1 MGKTK
6 TPALPDPRETAAAQ
20 TGTNVST
27 ALANAI
33 LGNVNQITPFGT
45 LTYDQIGTQSVYDPY
60 TRQNYD
66 IPRYQATQELTPEQ
80 QEILGRTTAAQ
91 TNLAGL
97 AQQLSGQ
104 AQTQLADPLTL
115 GNEAVEGRL
124 FELGSAR
131 LDPRFERQRAQLEQD
146 LANRGIR
153 IGSAAY
159 QTATEQQRQAEADAY
174 NQLLLSGRG
183 QAVQEQLAQRAQ
195 PINEIS
201 ALLSGSQVTQP
212 SFVPTQQPQL
222 PTTDVA
228 GLINQNY
235 QSQLANYQQQ
245 AAQRQSLL
253 GGLFG
258 LGANIIASDKR
269 VKENIKRVGKLDD
282 GTPVYSYNYKTGGP
296 THIGVMA
303 QDVEK
308 SKPGSVVEVG
318 GIKHVDYNKAVV

>member
-1 MGKTK
+1 MGKPK
-6 TPALPDPRETAAAQ
+6 PPAPPDPRETAAAQ
-20 TGTNVST
+20 TGTNVAT
-27 ALANAI
+27 AIANAA
-33 LGNVNQITPFGT
+33 LGNVNQITPYGS
-45 LTYDQIGTQSVYDPY
+45 LTYSETG
-60 TRQNYD
+60 TRQVFDPSSGTTYD
-66 IPRYQATQELTPEQ
+66 VPTYQATTELSPEQ
-80 QEILGRTTAAQ
+80 QEILARTQGAQ
-91 TNLAGL
+91 TSLAGL

-104 AQTQLADPLTL
+104 AQTSLADPFTL

-124 FELGSAR
+124 FELGRAR
-131 LDPRFERQRAQLEQD
+131 LDPVFERQRASLEQD

-183 QAVQEQLAQRAQ
+183 QAVQEQLAERAQ
-195 PINEIS
+195 PINEIA

-212 SFVPTQQPQL
+212 TFQPTQQPQL
-222 PTTDVA
+222 PTVDYA
-228 GLINQNY
+228 GLVNQNY
-235 QSQLANYQQQ
+235 QAQLANYQQQ

-258 LGANIIASDKR
+258 LGANLIASDTR
-269 VKENIKRVGKLDD
+269 VKENIRKVGALDN
-282 GTPVYSYNYKTGGP
+282 GLPVYAYNYKTGGP

-308 SKPGSVVEVG
+308 RKPGAVVEVG
-318 GIKHVDYNKAVV
+318 GIKHVNYDKAVQ